1 MKDVPVALRGAYMP
15 HFVYRVLE
23 MKTIT
28 ISDETYR
35 RLESIK
41 AGRSFSETIDG
52 LISASVSTRI
62 DRLVGLASGSTGR
75 EDELGKVVEGIRKRT
90 RARTVEPPPRH

>member
-1 MKDVPVALRGAYMP
+1 
-15 HFVYRVLE
+15 VLN

-41 AGRSFSETIDG
+41 SGRSFSETINS
-52 LISASVSTRI
+52 LISKSVGERI
-62 DRLVGLASGSTGR
+62 DHILNLESYKTGR
-75 EDELGKVVEGIRKRT
+75 EAELDKIVEGIRKRT
-90 RARTVEPPPRH
+90 RARDLLETHP

>member
-1 MKDVPVALRGAYMP
+1 MLLLYVRS
-15 HFVYRVLE
+15 VYRVLD

-35 RLESIK
+35 RLESVK

-52 LISASVSTRI
+52 LISGSVSVRI
-62 DRLVGLASGSTGR
+62 DRLLELGSRSTGR
-75 EDELGKVVEGIRKRT
+75 EDELAKVVEGVRKRT
-90 RARTVEPPPRH
+90 RART